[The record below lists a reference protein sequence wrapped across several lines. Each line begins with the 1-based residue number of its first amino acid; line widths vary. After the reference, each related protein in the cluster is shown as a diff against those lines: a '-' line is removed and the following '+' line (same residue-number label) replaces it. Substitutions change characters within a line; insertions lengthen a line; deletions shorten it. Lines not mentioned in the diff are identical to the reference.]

1 MRPVKRAGTKS
12 IWRMKTMENEKKYT
26 QEEIMAIVDGE
37 IRKAG
42 LTPARELNPDE
53 MEKVSGG
60 HGARIFKSHKEIDE
74 VMDIICNVW
83 DTYGRDVAAITA
95 YELKVTTSSG
105 DGGNELTALDRYRHP
120 NGFRKW
126 LHDELDGKHDKLSMQ
141 YGCD

>member
-1 MRPVKRAGTKS
+1 
-12 IWRMKTMENEKKYT
+12 MENEKKYT

-42 LTPARELNPDE
+42 LKPGRELNPDE

-74 VMDIICNVW
+74 VMDIICHVW
-83 DTYGRDVAAITA
+83 DTYGRDVASITA
-95 YELKVTTSSG
+95 YELKVVTSSG

-120 NGFRKW
+120 EGFRKW
-126 LHDELDGKHDKLSMQ
+126 LHQELDGKHDELSMQ
-141 YGCD
+141 YGRD

>member
-1 MRPVKRAGTKS
+1 
-12 IWRMKTMENEKKYT
+12 MENEKKYT

-42 LTPARELNPDE
+42 LTPASELNPDE

-60 HGARIFKSHKEIDE
+60 HGASVRIFKSHKEIDE

-95 YELKVTTSSG
+95 YELKVTTSGG
-105 DGGNELTALDRYRHP
+105 DGGNMLTALDRYRHP
-120 NGFRKW
+120 DGFRKW

-141 YGCD
+141 YGRD

>member
-1 MRPVKRAGTKS
+1 
-12 IWRMKTMENEKKYT
+12 MENEKKYT

-60 HGARIFKSHKEIDE
+60 QGASVRIFKSHKEIDE

-105 DGGNELTALDRYRHP
+105 DGGNELTALDRYTHP
-120 NGFRKW
+120 NGLRKW
-126 LHDELDGKHDKLSMQ
+126 LHQELNGEHDSWILK
-141 YGCD
+141 YRNT

>member
-1 MRPVKRAGTKS
+1 MYPVKRAGMKNNG
-12 IWRMKTMENEKKYT
+12 RMKIMDTEKKYT
-26 QEEIMAIVDGE
+26 EEEIKAIANEE

-42 LTPARELNPDE
+42 LKPGRELNPDE

-105 DGGNELTALDRYRHP
+105 DGGNMLTALDRYDHP
-120 NGFRKW
+120 EGLRKW
-126 LHDELDGKHDKLSMQ
+126 LHQKLDGKHDALSLQ
-141 YGCD
+141 YGYN